1 MNEDKKKVEVKEN
14 NRKFDK
20 KRPRNNNRPNKP
32 KSDLED
38 KVIEI
43 KRVTK
48 VVKGGRQF
56 RFAATVVV
64 GNRKGLVLELVRLK
78 KCQMQLKRLHKL
90 QVKI

>member
-64 GNRKGLVLELVRLK
+64 LELVRLK

>member
-1 MNEDKKKVEVKEN
+1 MNEDKKKVEGIEN

-43 KRVTK
+43 K
-48 VVKGGRQF
+48 G
-56 RFAATVVV
+56 
-64 GNRKGLVLELVRLK
+64 
-78 KCQMQLKRLHKL
+78 
-90 QVKI
+90 